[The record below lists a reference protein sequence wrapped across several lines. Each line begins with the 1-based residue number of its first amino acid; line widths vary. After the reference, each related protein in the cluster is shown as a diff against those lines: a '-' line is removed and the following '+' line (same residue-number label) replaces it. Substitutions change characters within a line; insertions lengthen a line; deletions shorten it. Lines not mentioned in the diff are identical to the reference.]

1 MISLPKA
8 PPADT
13 ARPGTEPFG
22 VVTVIFPVHIIARV
36 FPVYRMAKASMNAA
50 IGTPT
55 ALAQIVLFL
64 SSAISLST
72 LPPFARMKDTNS
84 WRWVCTRLTPST
96 IMSMMR

>member
-1 MISLPKA
+1 M
-8 PPADT
+8 DT

-22 VVTVIFPVHIIARV
+22 VITVIFPVHIIARA
-36 FPVYRMAKASMNAA
+36 FPVYRIAKTSVNAVVGA
-50 IGTPT
+50 PT
-55 ALAQIVLFL
+55 ALAQIVLCL

-84 WRWVCTRLTPST
+84 WRWVCTRLIPST